1 MKDDVQK
8 ENRGPPYL
16 VLLFQTQEQFD
27 HVAIDHN
34 NRKKDE
40 TYIRL
45 DLEFW
50 IEVHLSEENR
60 LQSMPC
66 KQISNYPVEAFV
78 VFGPH
83 YEG

>member
-1 MKDDVQK
+1 
-8 ENRGPPYL
+8 
-16 VLLFQTQEQFD
+16 LLFQTQEQFE

-45 DLEFW
+45 DLEFG

-60 LQSMPC
+60 
-66 KQISNYPVEAFV
+66 F
-78 VFGPH
+78 
-83 YEG
+83 

>member
-1 MKDDVQK
+1 MPFELSLIPICPSDSHLDENVEMKDDVQK

-45 DLEFW
+45 DLEFG
-50 IEVHLSEENR
+50 IEVHLSEEHR
-60 LQSMPC
+60 L
-66 KQISNYPVEAFV
+66 
-78 VFGPH
+78 
-83 YEG
+83 